1 MTAAT
6 EAQRAAF
13 SAMAFN
19 PRQLRGPG
27 GRWIDSAGSPGPTR
41 SSEVKLPPRSPVKA
55 APRAAIF
62 TDGWMHR
69 EDPAERAAGFW
80 QGRFSDQRA
89 IRQVFRNIAT
99 GKGDPTDGLNLDT
112 DRNWDMT
119 YLRAEQPPPRGV
131 GWEEWTAQHGG
142 NVPRV
147 YDRDDL
153 RDELVNAG
161 RWLHEALA
169 AAPTSTAPLY
179 RGLRMDR
186 ADVPKV
192 GDSWDSDVISWA
204 EDRGWAEV
212 YAGMEEDPTLGR
224 VGKTEVVLR
233 LSGKKRSVDLGP
245 EYLDEHLTQGRYR
258 VTRVTGTGNRR
269 FVTVEEVTE

>member
-1 MTAAT
+1 MDLTT
-6 EAQRAAF
+6 WRQRAAF

-19 PRQLRGPG
+19 PRQLRGPD
-27 GRWIDSAGSPGPTR
+27 GRWVNSMGGSGPIRSAKVR
-41 SSEVKLPPRSPVKA
+41 LPPQPPIKV

-69 EDPAERAAGFW
+69 DDPAERAAGFW

-89 IRQVFRNIAT
+89 IRQVFRNIGA
-99 GKGDPTDGLNLDT
+99 GRKPLDGVDLD
-112 DRNWDMT
+112 RGFNMT
-119 YLRAEQPPPRGV
+119 YLRVAPNSEDEG
-131 GWEEWTAQHGG
+131 
-142 NVPRV
+142 RV
-147 YDRDDL
+147 YDKTDL
-153 RDELVNAG
+153 ANELTSAG

-204 EDRGWAEV
+204 EDRGWAEH
-212 YAGMEEDPTLGR
+212 YASLPEDADLGR
-224 VGKTEVVLR
+224 KGKTEVVLR

-245 EYLDEHLTQGRYR
+245 ECLDEHLTQGRYR

-269 FVTVEEVTE
+269 FVTVEEAK